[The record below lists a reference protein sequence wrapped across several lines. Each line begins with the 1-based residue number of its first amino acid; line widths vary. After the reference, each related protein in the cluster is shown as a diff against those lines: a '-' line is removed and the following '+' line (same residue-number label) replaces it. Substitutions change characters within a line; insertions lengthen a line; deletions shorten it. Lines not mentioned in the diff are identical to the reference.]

1 MLLAGYIAA
10 HYNRGKMGPDCNAEL
25 HERAE
30 TAAVAP
36 RHRLTPFFR
45 ETAKE
50 ILIALSGNPNL
61 AEGDLL
67 KLLERKD
74 LPREAI
80 QQIAVHKTGARS
92 YALKLGLVC
101 HPRTPRLVSLPLL
114 KFLYLFDLVRV
125 SQTPGVPTD
134 VKMAAE
140 EGILKKLEAIPR
152 GEKITLAHR
161 ATARV
166 AAELVAT
173 EDTELI
179 RAALENP
186 YLSEANLQKI
196 LAREDLPRKVVE
208 SIAADNRWSHRY
220 YLRLGLIRNPQTPLS
235 RVLEFLPD
243 LAVTDLRDIC
253 LDRRMPEQ
261 VRRYVLAHCVERLQK
276 TPPR

>member
-1 MLLAGYIAA
+1 MDHDRTDEA
-10 HYNRGKMGPDCNAEL
+10 R
-25 HERAE
+25 ERAE
-30 TAAVAP
+30 VAAVAP
-36 RHRLTPFFR
+36 RHRLGPFFR

-50 ILIALSGNPNL
+50 ILISLAGNPNL

-80 QQIAVHKTGARS
+80 QQIAVHKAGARS
-92 YALKLGLVC
+92 YSLKLAIVR
-101 HPRTPRLVSLPLL
+101 HPKTPRLVSLPLL

-125 SQTPGVPTD
+125 SQTPGVPAD

-140 EGILKKLEAIPR
+140 EAVLNKLEAVPR
-152 GEKITLAHR
+152 GERITLAHR
-161 ATARV
+161 ASGRV
-166 AAELVAT
+166 AAELLVT
-173 EDTELI
+173 EDDELI

-186 YLSEANLQKI
+186 YLSEVHLQHI
-196 LAREDLPRKVVE
+196 LAREELPKPVID
-208 SIAADNRWSHRY
+208 SIAISPKWSHRY
-220 YLRLGLIRNPQTPLS
+220 HLRLALIRNPQTPLT

-243 LAVTDLRDIC
+243 IAVTDLRDIC

-261 VRRYVLAHCVERLQK
+261 VRKYVLAHCAERLQR